1 MENLAGSSRD
11 LIVGAVVFL
20 LLGLWVIGIIR
31 KIGSCLIH
39 LALLAAGLVILYYLV
54 SVYQAVP

>member
-31 KIGSCLIH
+31 KIGGCLIH